1 MRKLKSLLC
10 VLALTVAF
18 SLPALAGD
26 IPIGGFTEQQGAA
39 PDGYSWVLIDGLYWL
54 MSNF

>member
-1 MRKLKSLLC
+1 MKRIKGLLC
-10 VLALTVAF
+10 VVVLAFSF

-26 IPIGGFTEQQGAA
+26 FPIGGFTEQQGAA